1 MQILFAFNELLEIT
15 PTFELGNH
23 YVRPF
28 LLVTCY
34 VNRHDDNLASLHLV
48 ERMFIATIN
57 VLKLS
62 LVSQCSH
69 LVTCP
74 EAQS

>member
-1 MQILFAFNELLEIT
+1 MLFVFNELLEIT
-15 PTFELGNH
+15 PTFELDNH

-28 LLVTCY
+28 LLVACY

-48 ERMFIATIN
+48 ERMLIATIN

-62 LVSQCSH
+62 LSH

-74 EAQS
+74 GAES